1 MLLLDTP
8 AQERWR
14 GEGAREG
21 AAELRQRALAQEIAS
36 NTVSVNIEDGV
47 DCASL
52 PERLGRPL
60 MTEEVKRRLLLC
72 NPNLIIERSI
82 KHPEMTGLY
91 FEKDERTAANTWAK
105 RKVFLF
111 TMSSSEIM
119 PEMEVAHVT
128 MKKVPNPDFVNA
140 TGGQKVD
147 RDVVKWIEVPT
158 VYDLTR
164 GWRTVLLRLL
174 KAELITRADVQKHF
188 GWEPSMGSRKW
199 AEQTCRT

>member
-1 MLLLDTP
+1 MLVLDSS

-14 GEGAREG
+14 GEGKRESS
-21 AAELRQRALAQEIAS
+21 AELRQRALAQEIAS
-36 NTVSVNIEDGV
+36 NTVSVNIEDGY
-47 DCASL
+47 DCSSL
-52 PERLGRPL
+52 QQRLGRPL
-60 MTEEVKRRLLLC
+60 LTEEVKRRLLLC
-72 NPNLIIERSI
+72 NPNLVCERCI
-82 KHPEMTGLY
+82 NFPAMTGIYLD
-91 FEKDERTAANTWAK
+91 KDERTPAGTWTK

-111 TMSSSEIM
+111 TMASTEIM

-147 RDVVKWIEVPT
+147 RDTVKWIEVPT

-174 KAELITRADVQKHF
+174 KARLITEADVENHF
-188 GWEPSMGSRKW
+188 GWVPSKDSKNWGI
-199 AEQTCRT
+199 QTR